1 MTEIVIGIDGSP
13 GSAVALRWAVREA
26 EFRQAKVTA
35 LLAWGLLDQHH
46 ATGEEFDPAY
56 DSRDAAEA
64 LAAVVTAAVGP
75 DVAGTITE
83 RVVCDLPARALIDAS
98 ETADLVVVG
107 ARGLGGFRR
116 LLLGSVSE
124 QVLHHARCPV
134 AVVREV
140 AEGTRAGTAE
150 RVVVGVD
157 GSEDARRALRWAL
170 DEGRARGAT
179 VQVVHAWAPPF
190 VDISGLLPVSGDAD
204 VQRAA
209 EQVLQDMVAAADT
222 TGVAVES
229 VAVPGPPSAAIL
241 EAAAGAGLVV
251 VGSRGRG
258 GFAGLLLGS
267 VGRQVAAHAPCPVVV
282 VPSNRHARH

>member
-64 LAAVVTAAVGP
+64 LAAVVAAAVP

-83 RVVCDLPARALIDAS
+83 QVVCDLPARALIDAS

-140 AEGTRAGTAE
+140 AEGTRARTAE

-170 DEGRARGAT
+170 DEGRGRGAT
-179 VQVVHAWAPPF
+179 VHVVHAWAPPF

-222 TGVAVES
+222 TGVAVEA

-241 EAAAGAGLVV
+241 EAAAGADLVV

-282 VPSNRHARH
+282 VPSHRHARH